1 MKLATSSQMQA
12 LDQTTI
18 NQYGIPGIVLM
29 ENAGVTTLQE
39 MERCFGPVQD
49 KTVVI
54 FIGPGNNGGDG
65 LVIGRHVVQRGGF
78 PLLVFLVSPEK
89 LRGDAGINT
98 AIARKLNLPMFR
110 IRQIEDLEALT
121 EQLSRMH
128 FQYPVHSLVDA
139 LFGTGLKREISGR
152 FAATVHHINSLSSQ
166 QGWPV
171 SAVDIPSGLSADTG
185 ESLGCSVQADL
196 TVTYGLA
203 KPGHYHHGSPTTGQ
217 LVVRDIGIPPSVV
230 SAADLPG
237 SVLDATIGNRL
248 LPRPANAHKGT
259 CGHLL
264 IIAGSEGKTGA
275 AILCARAALRSGCGL
290 VTMAVPSSLN
300 AIFETTL
307 PEAMTVPLPC
317 STTFFSNN
325 DDQTIMSLASGK
337 QCVVL
342 GPGLDTH
349 QETAELV
356 KKLYSKLS
364 MPMVLDADGLNLLA
378 GETAPFLTAAGPR
391 ILTPHPGEMA
401 RMTGL
406 TTAKIQA
413 DRLQAAGWLQ
423 QKSNE
428 NTAEIIT
435 ILKGAGTVLHSTRGQ
450 WAINSTGNSG
460 MATGGM
466 GDVLAGLIGSLL
478 AQGYPPWQG
487 AKVGVYMH
495 GLSADLLAES
505 CPHGYGAAEVASKL
519 PEAYT
524 MMQENI
530 SSLKGC
536 PE

>member
-1 MKLATSSQMQA
+1 
-12 LDQTTI
+12 
-18 NQYGIPGIVLM
+18 
-29 ENAGVTTLQE
+29 
-39 MERCFGPVQD
+39 
-49 KTVVI
+49 
-54 FIGPGNNGGDG
+54 
-65 LVIGRHVVQRGGF
+65 
-78 PLLVFLVSPEK
+78 
-89 LRGDAGINT
+89 
-98 AIARKLNLPMFR
+98 
-110 IRQIEDLEALT
+110 
-121 EQLSRMH
+121 
-128 FQYPVHSLVDA
+128 
-139 LFGTGLKREISGR
+139 
-152 FAATVHHINSLSSQ
+152 
-166 QGWPV
+166 
-171 SAVDIPSGLSADTG
+171 
-185 ESLGCSVQADL
+185 
-196 TVTYGLA
+196 
-203 KPGHYHHGSPTTGQ
+203 
-217 LVVRDIGIPPSVV
+217 
-230 SAADLPG
+230 
-237 SVLDATIGNRL
+237 
-248 LPRPANAHKGT
+248 
-259 CGHLL
+259 
-264 IIAGSEGKTGA
+264 
-275 AILCARAALRSGCGL
+275 
-290 VTMAVPSSLN
+290 
-300 AIFETTL
+300 
-307 PEAMTVPLPC
+307 
-317 STTFFSNN
+317 
-325 DDQTIMSLASGK
+325 MSLAAGK